1 MSQKLYLITMLKV
14 INSDIYEYN
23 EKNRIL
29 KYYIS
34 DNKIYAS
41 VIKDID
47 IEDNLFN
54 WELVSYDLNFKNKKI
69 LNSGV
74 IVSPFV
80 FQTFIMTTIIIIF
93 SFRH

>member
-1 MSQKLYLITMLKV
+1 MSQKLYFNYNVESNKL
-14 INSDIYEYN
+14 DIYEYN

-54 WELVSYDLNFKNKKI
+54 WELVSYDLNFKNKKY
-69 LNSGV
+69 
-74 IVSPFV
+74 
-80 FQTFIMTTIIIIF
+80 
-93 SFRH
+93 